1 MNVKVH
7 FISMFK
13 GETGANVRNFV
24 FLQVFIF
31 MHAETEAEASLSNV
45 SLTIVGF
52 VAFTFFGYFTI
63 GLSLAVLPIFIHQ
76 ELGYSTFIAGIV
88 ISMQYV
94 TTFVLRGYAGNIV
107 DKKGPKPAVL
117 MGMIGFALSGILL
130 FAAYMFREI
139 PALSLGTLMITRL
152 MTGFSEGLIGASPVN
167 WAIFAVGDKYTGK
180 AISYNGIASY
190 GALAAG
196 APLGVVLNGSFG
208 IGSIG
213 ILIVAV
219 GIAGLLYAK
228 SKKALRGNTKA
239 PRQPFLQVLK
249 TVAPY
254 GICLALG
261 GLGFGTIS
269 TFITLYYA
277 YFNWTGAVLC
287 LSVFSILFILG
298 RVVFS
303 RFMDTYG
310 GMKTAIACLALESLG
325 LMILWLA
332 TVPHVALIGA
342 GIAGLGFSL
351 LFPALGVE
359 AVKLVPASNKGAA
372 LGGYGLFI
380 DISLGITGPLVG
392 GVASHFGMDY
402 IFAFSMAIVFIGFI
416 LALRIYFRR
425 KNELEQPEILKY

>member
-1 MNVKVH
+1 MQSETTDGPFLSKAASTI
-7 FISMFK
+7 IS
-13 GETGANVRNFV
+13 
-24 FLQVFIF
+24 
-31 MHAETEAEASLSNV
+31 
-45 SLTIVGF
+45 F
-52 VAFTFFGYFTI
+52 VAFTFIGYFTI

-76 ELGYSTFIAGIV
+76 QLGYSTFVAGIV

-94 TTFVLRGYAGNIV
+94 TTFLLRGYAGNIV

-117 MGMIGFALSGILL
+117 MGMIGFTLSGILL
-130 FAAYMFREI
+130 FAAYLMKDI
-139 PALSLGTLMITRL
+139 PALSLGILMVTRL
-152 MTGFSEGLIGASPVN
+152 MTGFAEGLIGASPIN
-167 WAIFAVGDKYTGK
+167 WAIFAVGDQHTGK
-180 AISYNGIASY
+180 AISFNGIASY

-196 APLGVVLNGSFG
+196 APLGVVLNNNFG

-213 ILIVAV
+213 ILIVIV
-219 GIAGLLYAK
+219 GIGGWLYAR
-228 SKKALRGNTKA
+228 SKQALRGNHDA

-277 YFNWTGAVLC
+277 FFNWTGAVLC
-287 LSVFSILFILG
+287 LSVFSILFIIG
-298 RVVFS
+298 RIIFA
-303 RFMDTYG
+303 RFMNVYG
-310 GMKTAIACLALESLG
+310 GMKTAVACLALESLG
-325 LMILWLA
+325 LMILWMA
-332 TVPHVALIGA
+332 NGPQVAILGA

-392 GVASHFGMDY
+392 AVASHFGMMY
-402 IFAFSMAIVFIGFI
+402 IFAFSTCVVFTGFI
-416 LALRIYFRR
+416 LAILIYHQR
-425 KNELEQPEILKY
+425 KKEALA